1 MKFFFLN
8 LFLLL
13 NLHLHT
19 DGPPLRVG
27 MELSYPPFE
36 MINTAGKPAGVSV
49 DIAHA
54 LGKYLNREVLI
65 ENISYIGLIPALKD
79 GKIDLIISSMTIT
92 AERKKSINFSEPYAV
107 TGLCLLININSTIN
121 NIEEANQA
129 GKIIVV
135 KSGTSGEVYAAKH
148 LTKATVRVLDKESM
162 CVLEV
167 IQGKADAFI
176 YDQLSVYT
184 HWQKNLKTTRALL
197 TPFQKEYWG
206 IGLHKGNI
214 PFLEQINCFI
224 NTFRKEGGFDKLA
237 EIYLPEQKKALQKLG
252 IPFIF

>member
-1 MKFFFLN
+1 MKFFFLG
-8 LFLLL
+8 LFLFL
-13 NLHLHT
+13 NPYLHADT
-19 DGPPLRVG
+19 FPLRVG

-36 MINTAGKPAGVSV
+36 MIDTQGKPAGVSV

-92 AERKKSINFSEPYAV
+92 EARKKSISFSEPYAV
-107 TGLCLLININSTIN
+107 TGLCLLVNINSAVN
-121 NIEEANQA
+121 NIEDANQT

-167 IQGKADAFI
+167 IQAKADAFI
-176 YDQLSVYT
+176 YDQLSVFT
-184 HWQKNLKTTRALL
+184 HWQKNLKTTRAIL

-206 IGLHKGNI
+206 IGMHKGHLKL
-214 PFLEQINCFI
+214 LEEVNCFI
-224 NTFRKEGGFDKLA
+224 NKFREEGGFDKLA
-237 EIYLPEQKKALQKLG
+237 EIFLPEQKKALQKLG